1 MQDRKPIGAL
11 DVFAHAQHARRLG
24 RDRLVVTG
32 NHLHLILFSA
42 QNLSKIPP

>member
-1 MQDRKPIGAL
+1 MQDRKPVGAL

-24 RDRLVVTG
+24 RNSLVVTG
-32 NHLHLILFSA
+32 NHLHLISFLA